1 MKADFV
7 QTMKILVFC
16 EAVAFFVCCG
26 GYQENPNIPGNIKQ
40 FWCNALLR
48 YQTSIINN
56 KLLYDKYQ
64 YNMTNTV
71 VIIML

>member
-16 EAVAFFVCCG
+16 EAVAFFVGCF

-40 FWCNALLR
+40 FWCNALLK

-64 YNMTNTV
+64 YNDNNIY